1 MSCSISSKH
10 IKATRHILLRFS
22 ITDTGYHQTSNIQI
36 MQTEIIKEY
45 IFYQVGVIVLY
56 SSFQHK
62 NSFHLFP
69 LFQHLV
75 LNDSGRIY
83 KINNLP
89 SSSFV
94 KDIF

>member
-45 IFYQVGVIVLY
+45 IFYQVGVIVLF
-56 SSFQHK
+56 SSFQLK
-62 NSFHLFP
+62 NSFH
-69 LFQHLV
+69 
-75 LNDSGRIY
+75 
-83 KINNLP
+83 
-89 SSSFV
+89 
-94 KDIF
+94 

>member
-22 ITDTGYHQTSNIQI
+22 ITDTRYHQTSNIQI
-36 MQTEIIKEY
+36 MQTEIIKY
-45 IFYQVGVIVLY
+45 IFYQVGVIALF

-69 LFQHLV
+69 LFQHLA
-75 LNDSGRIY
+75 LNESGRIY

-89 SSSFV
+89 SSSLV